1 MRSLS
6 TTASAEPRP
15 RRRVTTI
22 LLWAAFLLAAFAY
35 RLGFGLCSEFFFEDE
50 TQIFLIGLRHHATG
64 AWPYYGADVV
74 WTQSQIPGALQG
86 LLVGL
91 PMDLVPAPEA
101 PFVLLNLLS
110 LASLALM
117 AWYICRRLPDVPRWL
132 VWGWLLFIPW
142 TLQYSTHIVN
152 PSYVLC
158 AAIVFFVGFFEVMP
172 RFSLRI
178 VPAWAAHVMMGA
190 ATLWIVQ
197 IHMSWPLLGPFVLV
211 AWWSEM
217 RRGARRLGIAILGF
231 AAGALL
237 TGSLLAPTLW
247 RYGLV
252 AGGGGTHRNLSI
264 QFESPV
270 TLVSTLARLFSFA
283 SLEITRFLGLDTARR
298 LQFLLG
304 HAWLIPFA
312 ATAWIAGLVQPL
324 WMALSWFRRR
334 SPHAEWRA
342 LRWLVAG
349 TILLIYFSYWF
360 VLEPPQAHAFY
371 LLAPIAFVYTFYC
384 WSFIDSRRWRVV
396 AGVVLG
402 ASIVYHAGMVVGRA
416 PERSLYKNRQVA
428 AAAVYYRN
436 PDLLG
441 HRRVYVVEGAPAP
454 DVIVTGDALSEV
466 RLANATW
473 SRGPGGMVLWTM
485 TVRNESRTRAYR
497 DVYYDA
503 TYRDAAGRMVSE
515 HYDLV
520 AEILQPG
527 QSITLTGVNH
537 GFIDPFHTAEIR
549 LLRAERLV
557 PLRAV
562 TQD

>member
-22 LLWAAFLLAAFAY
+22 LLWTAFLLAAFAY

-64 AWPYYGADVV
+64 SWPYYGADVV

-237 TGSLLAPTLW
+237 TGSMLAPTFW

-298 LQFLLG
+298 VQFLLG

-312 ATAWIAGLVQPL
+312 AIAWIAGLVQPL
-324 WMALSWFRRR
+324 WMAWSWFRRR

-342 LRWLVAG
+342 LTWLVAG

-360 VLEPPQAHAFY
+360 VMEPPQAHAFY
-371 LLAPIAFVYTFYC
+371 LLAPVAFVYTFYC

-396 AGVVLG
+396 AAVLLG
-402 ASIVYHAGMVVGRA
+402 ASIVYHAGMVVSRA

-428 AAAVYYRN
+428 AAAIYYRN

-527 QSITLTGVNH
+527 QSVTLTGVNH
-537 GFIDPFHTAEIR
+537 GFIDPFRTAEIR